1 MTEWVPWND
10 LTDGLEA
17 EPIVW
22 ARGIL
27 DSGDEDEYVILWRYL
42 QTHWEVAKDL
52 TTDIRQW
59 YEDLQPRWKDQFGDR
74 PIKSLWAAGKAL
86 SDPDKPELAKELVGV
101 VTDVYLEIG
110 APWGISNETA
120 LAVLLATGDEKLLDA
135 IRMKRTDLEMLAE
148 RGSGGAVVAF
158 EAGLTELEKPLAV
171 FVRKIVLS
179 GGSSEERAEAKYII
193 SSLRSRGTKICLP
206 HLERASQQAQIWL
219 SENPSHNDPP
229 RLMGD
234 PNDYEWLS
242 YEGFRDGLATTI
254 EAIRHRLARGDID

>member
-27 DSGDEDEYVILWRYL
+27 DSGDEGELVILWRYL

-52 TTDIRQW
+52 TTDISEWYQRLQKQW
-59 YEDLQPRWKDQFGDR
+59 EEEGSVGLLTSR
-74 PIKSLWAAGKAL
+74 WAADKAL

-101 VTDVYLEIG
+101 VTDVYLKIG
-110 APWGISNETA
+110 KPYAISDETA

-135 IRMKRTDLEMLAE
+135 IRMKRTDLEKKAE
-148 RGSGGAVVAF
+148 RGSGTALVAF
-158 EAGLTELEKPLAV
+158 EAGLTELEKPLAM
-171 FVRKIVLS
+171 FVRKIVRS
-179 GGSSEERAEAKYII
+179 GGSIEERAEAKNII

-206 HLERASQQAQIWL
+206 HLEWASQQAQIWL

-242 YEGFRDGLATTI
+242 YEWFRDGLATTI